1 MKHPSNFSERGYH
14 MRSNAVI
21 TILLIFVLF
30 SATVRGDEKPLN
42 LKEAIG
48 IALEHNNEVRAFRN
62 SLEAQREDI
71 GIARSSLLPRVTFE
85 ERFLRT
91 TNPTYAFM
99 SKLNQQRFEAQD
111 FAISSLNSPNPTN
124 DFQTTFAFEQPLF
137 VKNAYIGLDMAK
149 TEYSAKNEDYKRKKE
164 EVAVRVVEAY
174 LAVVSA
180 REFARVGQE
189 AVKDA
194 KEHLRMA
201 ELRNKAGLG
210 LYSDVLRASTAV
222 TETEQK
228 LVSAQKNLAVAKR
241 ALGLLLGRDASM
253 EIVSETPEFPLLGIE
268 YYTTASLS
276 RNDVRSLE
284 LRSENAKKDM
294 KLAEAGY
301 FPVVA
306 LGGSYQLN
314 DPDKPFGSSGE
325 SWSVMAFLR
334 WDLFNGL
341 KREHERSKAK
351 YKVSETEEYLQGVKK
366 AVSFKVF
373 SAYLSVEEARKNLEL
388 SGAAL
393 KSAEEGTRLVT
404 VRFEKALSPLV
415 DLLDA
420 QVSLDH
426 SRASVVARENE
437 YRMAIATLSYESGTL
452 LKDLHID

>member
-1 MKHPSNFSERGYH
+1 MTIPLMFLLFCSTARADERPIG
-14 MRSNAVI
+14 
-21 TILLIFVLF
+21 
-30 SATVRGDEKPLN
+30 

-48 IALEHNNEVRAFRN
+48 IALENNNEIRAFRS
-62 SLEAQREDI
+62 SLQAHGEDI
-71 GIARSSLLPRVTFE
+71 GIARSSLLPKINFE

-99 SKLNQQRFEAQD
+99 AKLNQQRFEAQD
-111 FAISSLNSPNPTN
+111 FAISSLNNPNPTN

-137 VKNAYIGLDMAK
+137 VRPAYIGLDMAK
-149 TEYSAKNEDYKRKKE
+149 TEYSAKNEEYKRKRE

-174 LAVVSA
+174 LGVVTA
-180 REFARVGQE
+180 REFVRVREE

-194 KEHLRMA
+194 REHLRIA

-222 TETEQK
+222 TEAEQR
-228 LVSAQKNLAVAKR
+228 LVSAQKNLTVAKR
-241 ALGLLLGRDASM
+241 ALGLLLGRDDSV
-253 EIVSETPEFPLLGIE
+253 EIVNETLDFPVLGIE

-276 RNDVRSLE
+276 RNDVKSLE
-284 LRSENAKKDM
+284 LRSENAKKDV

-301 FPVVA
+301 FPVIA

-314 DPDKPFGSSGE
+314 DPNKPFGLSGE

-334 WDLFNGL
+334 WDLFNGM

-373 SAYLSVEEARKNLEL
+373 SAYLSVEETRKNLDL

-393 KSAEEGTRLVT
+393 KTAEEGTRLVK
-404 VRFEKALSPLV
+404 VRYEKALSPLV

-420 QVSLDH
+420 QISLDN

-437 YRMAIATLSYESGTL
+437 YSMAIATLSYESGTL
-452 LKDLHID
+452 LQDLHSD